1 MDTKN
6 FLIIDDHEALRSGVK
21 YLLLDLFKPCNV
33 FEAFDEQSAV
43 QQLKERSYQ
52 LIIMDVQMPDLN
64 SIGLME
70 HIKTNYEDSRVLI
83 FSMSAEKVYAKK
95 FLKAGA
101 KGYISKSA
109 GLSELEKAIEIILLG
124 RKYISET
131 LAEHLAVDLVKG
143 KGDNPFEKLSSREFE
158 IAILLTIGKTV
169 TAISKMLS
177 INTSTVGTHKSR
189 IFEKLG
195 VNNLVELVEIAKA
208 YDVH

>member
-1 MDTKN
+1 MDTKK

-21 YLLLDLFKPCNV
+21 YLLLDLFKPCDV

-101 KGYISKSA
+101 KGYIS
-109 GLSELEKAIEIILLG
+109 
-124 RKYISET
+124 
-131 LAEHLAVDLVKG
+131 
-143 KGDNPFEKLSSREFE
+143 
-158 IAILLTIGKTV
+158 
-169 TAISKMLS
+169 
-177 INTSTVGTHKSR
+177 
-189 IFEKLG
+189 
-195 VNNLVELVEIAKA
+195 
-208 YDVH
+208 